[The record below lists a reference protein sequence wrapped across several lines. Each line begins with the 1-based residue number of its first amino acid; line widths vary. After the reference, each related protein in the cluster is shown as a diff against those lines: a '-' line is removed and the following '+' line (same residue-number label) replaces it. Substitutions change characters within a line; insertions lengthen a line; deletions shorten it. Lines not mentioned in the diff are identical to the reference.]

1 MGIPGSALRELDSAH
16 RVAVVGSVGCGKS
29 TLARELARRAK
40 LPYVELDALRYQA
53 NWTKTAERAYY
64 DDVVRVAG
72 TGEWLIDGN
81 YEITRDIVWVRAQL
95 LVWLDYPLRL
105 VLWRLLRRT
114 VKRLLT
120 REVFANG
127 NRENFWRLFG
137 RDSIFLWALRSHGPR
152 RKKFAKLLATTR
164 YAHLRVLRFYSPREV
179 DAWLAK
185 HNPNGDKQPE
195 SLGRKHGAASHIRQR
210 DQ

>member
-1 MGIPGSALRELDSAH
+1 MGIPGSALRELDSAR

-53 NWTKTAERAYY
+53 NWTKTAERAFY

-72 TGEWLIDGN
+72 TDEWLIDGN

-114 VKRLLT
+114 GKRLLT
-120 REVFANG
+120 REVFASG
-127 NRENFWRLFG
+127 NRESFWRLFG

-152 RKKFAKLLATTR
+152 RKKFAKLLATAR
-164 YAHLRVLRFYSPREV
+164 YAHLRALRFHSPREV

-185 HNPNGDKQPE
+185 HDRTAIGNR
-195 SLGRKHGAASHIRQR
+195 SC
-210 DQ
+210 